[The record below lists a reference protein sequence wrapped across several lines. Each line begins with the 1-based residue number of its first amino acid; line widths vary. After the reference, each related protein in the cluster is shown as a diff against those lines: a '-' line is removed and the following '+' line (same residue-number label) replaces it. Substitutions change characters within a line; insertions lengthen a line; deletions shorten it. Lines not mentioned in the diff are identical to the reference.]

1 MQGRILFEGTI
12 VQRPQEGIAEDP
24 IVLPVSGDALFVGGS
39 HQLIVR
45 VGREDD
51 GKDEPVPRVLGRPHG
66 TVYGTGPLIEGYLL
80 YGHVGRVPVAGV
92 PHPLHVQVPV
102 RVVHVDDDQVSDPH
116 HPAQVYDQRDGV
128 PRIRWQRPA
137 EERILCLVV
146 QFGTRRCPR
155 DLWVP
160 QQPRHDTHGDR
171 HGGPVRPDEGARES
185 LRRIAVPAA
194 GLFDDVP
201 ERRTPGEL
209 GIGEFRRE
217 SHRTPSVQASQFR
230 YDGPIAGVQMMHR
243 QGDGIRILKGHAKG
257 SMISR
262 RER

>member
-1 MQGRILFEGTI
+1 MSRVPVRQVQGRILFEGTI

-24 IVLPVSGDALFVGGS
+24 IVLPVTGDALFVGGS

-116 HPAQVYDQRDGV
+116 RITWRKYMINGMAFPASDGSV
-128 PRIRWQRPA
+128 LPKSGYCDLSSNSALVDAPEICGYPNNPVTILMGIDTADRYAPMKAHGSRCVGSSSSSPR
-137 EERILCLVV
+137 
-146 QFGTRRCPR
+146 
-155 DLWVP
+155 
-160 QQPRHDTHGDR
+160 
-171 HGGPVRPDEGARES
+171 PVCS
-185 LRRIAVPAA
+185 
-194 GLFDDVP
+194 
-201 ERRTPGEL
+201 T
-209 GIGEFRRE
+209 
-217 SHRTPSVQASQFR
+217 T
-230 YDGPIAGVQMMHR
+230 
-243 QGDGIRILKGHAKG
+243 
-257 SMISR
+257 
-262 RER
+262 